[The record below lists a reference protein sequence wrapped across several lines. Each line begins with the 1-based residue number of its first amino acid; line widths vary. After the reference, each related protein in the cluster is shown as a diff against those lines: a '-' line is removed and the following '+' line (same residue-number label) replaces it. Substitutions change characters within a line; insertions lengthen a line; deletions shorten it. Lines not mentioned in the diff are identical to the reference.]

1 MHWLAPSCLVGKPPP
16 LQEAFAFHPRLSL
29 GPPGPPTGS
38 WASLCHS
45 PGHPVWSVF
54 TPRSLRLGARTLG
67 SATHPAQSPVFG
79 WARGHWMSSGGD
91 SGPSHA
97 PAPCVGRGSEGMDCC
112 ILDFVIGPGSHLEMV
127 KRDRPGMGLREV
139 PWVTPMWRRCLGRSR
154 VGDGRV
160 KEEVWEAASQPRDG
174 EFEPKMH

>member
-1 MHWLAPSCLVGKPPP
+1 
-16 LQEAFAFHPRLSL
+16 
-29 GPPGPPTGS
+29 
-38 WASLCHS
+38 
-45 PGHPVWSVF
+45 
-54 TPRSLRLGARTLG
+54 
-67 SATHPAQSPVFG
+67 
-79 WARGHWMSSGGD
+79 MSSGGD

-97 PAPCVGRGSEGMDCC
+97 PAPCVGRGSGGMDCC
-112 ILDFVIGPGSHLEMV
+112 ILDFVLGPGSHLEMV

-139 PWVTPMWRRCLGRSR
+139 PWVTAMWRRCLGRSR